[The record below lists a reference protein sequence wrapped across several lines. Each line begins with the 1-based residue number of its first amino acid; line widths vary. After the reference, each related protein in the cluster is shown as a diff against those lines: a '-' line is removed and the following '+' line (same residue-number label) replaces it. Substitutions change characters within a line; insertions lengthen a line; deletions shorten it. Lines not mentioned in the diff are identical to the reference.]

1 MNSISNDFFFS
12 RFRVFQRWKGFMSS
26 NDKSNLKLFQII
38 MKQLNESVFLY
49 EIKGD
54 SGGPLTTDVDGQYI
68 LVGLVSN

>member
-1 MNSISNDFFFS
+1 
-12 RFRVFQRWKGFMSS
+12 
-26 NDKSNLKLFQII
+26 

-49 EIKGD
+49 KIKGD